1 MELLKLINQQRA
13 VQEQYCFTY
22 VVMYQ
27 IELIK
32 NLEVFA
38 SKEKDVGW

>member
-13 VQEQYCFTY
+13 VHKYCFTH
-22 VVMYQ
+22 VVMYR

-32 NLEVFA
+32 KLKVFA

>member
-13 VQEQYCFTY
+13 VQEYCFTY

-32 NLEVFA
+32 NLKVFA
-38 SKEKDVGW
+38 SKEKDVGC